1 MKKLIAFLLV
11 FAMLAALPVLSASA
25 AEAAEVTLIRTADEL
40 SAAKSGN
47 YRLAA
52 DIDLGGHEL
61 IAALATISGTLD
73 GNGHSIENFSL
84 KIAEDGNN
92 IGLFELSGDLTVK
105 NLTVGSA
112 KAPIAVSGGTLGQG
126 GFAGILLRNT
136 DIPDSDSND
145 GYNVTFENVD
155 VYGDIAS
162 TGARAG
168 GFVGRAQGGTVRF
181 INCTMN
187 GTIETDIGDAGNIGV
202 GGFIGNLEG
211 SASADFVQCINNADI
226 TVAAVDT
233 NKDNKAAGYIGFVNT
248 SGKVSVTNC
257 INNGAVSSYNYA
269 AGLFGQL
276 YAAGTATVNGFWN
289 NADIT
294 AAFQF
299 AGSVFGRKQSANL
312 TVTDAFHSGDI
323 VSPKNFGGGLGG
335 LNANALTVKNF
346 LTYGTGTSD
355 APDPN
360 YALCSGGTA
369 TENSYY
375 CGQYADVSNLQKL
388 AEYDENAA
396 SAVVEKL
403 NSEGFLE
410 GFRAVYGDFTEALTP
425 VTSFATVEVAGW
437 QTSTDGADL
446 RLVGYVDAFGYASVG
461 FELAVDGG
469 AAYPKNDITTVYT
482 TVSGAGKTYTAQSL
496 ADRAG
501 YLYALVITDVPV
513 GAQLTVTPTYTT
525 QDGAVIKG
533 QAVTVTMP
541 AAE

>member
-40 SAAKSGN
+40 SEATSGN

-52 DIDLGGHEL
+52 DIDLGDQEL
-61 IAALATISGTLD
+61 TAALATISGTLD

-112 KAPIAVSGGTLGQG
+112 EAPIAVSGGTLKKGCY
-126 GFAGILLRNT
+126 AGVLLRNNSKSGST
-136 DIPDSDSND
+136 YD
-145 GYNVTFENVD
+145 VAFENVD
-155 VYGDIAS
+155 VYADMDVD
-162 TGARAG
+162 GARAG
-168 GFVGRAQGGTVRF
+168 MFLGSIDAGSTVSF
-181 INCTMN
+181 TNCTAN
-187 GTIETDIGDAGNIGV
+187 GSVAVNLGGGGFGV
-202 GGFIGNLEG
+202 GGFAG
-211 SASADFVQCINNADI
+211 SLTGGTAVFTQCINNA
-226 TVAAVDT
+226 AVS
-233 NKDNKAAGYIGFVNT
+233 KT
-248 SGKVSVTNC
+248 SGDNDSSAGGFIGYMAGNATVTDC
-257 INNGAVSSYNYA
+257 INNGAIKADWSYA
-269 AGLFGQL
+269 AALFGL
-276 YAAGTATVNGFWN
+276 LNGDVSVSVDGFWN
-289 NADIT
+289 SADIEVVKL
-294 AAFQF
+294 F
-299 AGSVFGRKQSANL
+299 AGSVFGRNYGEL
-312 TVTDAFHSGDI
+312 TVTDVFNSGDI
-323 VSPKNFGGGLGG
+323 ISTDNFYGSLGG
-335 LNANALTVKNF
+335 INDGKATVNRFVSYGNAGYRACAKNAPAMTDGF
-346 LTYGTGTSD
+346 
-355 APDPN
+355 
-360 YALCSGGTA
+360 
-369 TENSYY
+369 Y
-375 CGQYADVSNLQKL
+375 CGTDFPKEPTAPAYMTGLADL
-388 AEYDENAA
+388 A
-396 SAVVEKL
+396 AVVEKL

-446 RLVGYVDAFGYASVG
+446 RLIGYVDAFGYASVG

-469 AAYPKNDITTVYT
+469 VAYQKNDITTVYT

>member
-40 SAAKSGN
+40 RAATSGN

-52 DIDLGGHEL
+52 DIDLGGQEL
-61 IAALATISGTLD
+61 TAALAIISGTLD

-84 KIAEDGNN
+84 KIAEGGNN

-112 KAPIAVSGGTLGQG
+112 EAPIAVSGGTLKKGCY
-126 GFAGILLRNT
+126 AGVLLRNNSKSGST
-136 DIPDSDSND
+136 YD
-145 GYNVTFENVD
+145 VTFENVD
-155 VYGDIAS
+155 VYADMDVD
-162 TGARAG
+162 GARAG
-168 GFVGRAQGGTVRF
+168 VFLGSIDAGSTVSF
-181 INCTMN
+181 TNCTAN
-187 GTIETDIGDAGNIGV
+187 GSVAVNLGGGGFGV
-202 GGFIGNLEG
+202 GGFAG
-211 SASADFVQCINNADI
+211 SLTGGTAVFTQCINNA
-226 TVAAVDT
+226 AVS
-233 NKDNKAAGYIGFVNT
+233 KT
-248 SGKVSVTNC
+248 SGDNDSSAGGFIGYMAGNATVTDC
-257 INNGAVSSYNYA
+257 INNGAIKADWSYA
-269 AGLFGQL
+269 AALFGL
-276 YAAGTATVNGFWN
+276 LNGDVSVDGFWN
-289 NADIT
+289 SADIEVVKL
-294 AAFQF
+294 F
-299 AGSVFGRKQSANL
+299 AGSVFGRNYGEL
-312 TVTDAFHSGDI
+312 TVTDVFNSGDI
-323 VSPKNFGGGLGG
+323 ISTDNFYGSLGG
-335 LNANALTVKNF
+335 LNDEKAKKATVNRFVSYGNAGYRACANN
-346 LTYGTGTSD
+346 
-355 APDPN
+355 AP
-360 YALCSGGTA
+360 AMTA
-369 TENSYY
+369 MTDVFY
-375 CGQYADVSNLQKL
+375 CGTDFPKEPTAPAYMTGLADL
-388 AEYDENAA
+388 A
-396 SAVVEKL
+396 AVVEKL
-403 NSEGFLE
+403 NSKGFLE
-410 GFRAVYGDFTEALTP
+410 GFRAVYGDFTEELTP

-446 RLVGYVDAFGYASVG
+446 RLIGYVDAFGYASVG

-469 AAYPKNDITTVYT
+469 VAYQKNDITTVYT

>member
-40 SAAKSGN
+40 SEATSGN

-52 DIDLGGHEL
+52 DIDLGDQEL
-61 IAALATISGTLD
+61 TAALATISGTLD

-112 KAPIAVSGGTLGQG
+112 EAPIAVSGGTLEKGCY
-126 GFAGILLRNT
+126 AGVLLRNNSKSGST
-136 DIPDSDSND
+136 YD
-145 GYNVTFENVD
+145 VTFENVD
-155 VYGDIAS
+155 VYADMDVD
-162 TGARAG
+162 GARAG
-168 GFVGRAQGGTVRF
+168 VFLGSIDAGSTVSF
-181 INCTMN
+181 TNCTAN
-187 GTIETDIGDAGNIGV
+187 GSVAVNLGDDKKFGG
-202 GGFIGNLEG
+202 GGFAG
-211 SASADFVQCINNADI
+211 SLLDGTAVFTQCINNA
-226 TVAAVDT
+226 AVS
-233 NKDNKAAGYIGFVNT
+233 KASGDNASAGGFIGYMAGNAT
-248 SGKVSVTNC
+248 VTNC
-257 INNGAVSSYNYA
+257 INNGAITTNFSYAGAAFGFIEEGKTASVDGFWNSADIEVVKLFAGSMFGRNYGELTA
-269 AGLFGQL
+269 TDVFNSGDIISTDNFYGSLGGFNDEKTKAK
-276 YAAGTATVNGFWN
+276 ATVNRFVSYGNAGYRACAGNAPAMTDGF
-289 NADIT
+289 
-294 AAFQF
+294 
-299 AGSVFGRKQSANL
+299 
-312 TVTDAFHSGDI
+312 
-323 VSPKNFGGGLGG
+323 
-335 LNANALTVKNF
+335 
-346 LTYGTGTSD
+346 
-355 APDPN
+355 
-360 YALCSGGTA
+360 
-369 TENSYY
+369 Y
-375 CGQYADVSNLQKL
+375 CGTDFPKEPTAPAYMTELADL
-388 AEYDENAA
+388 A
-396 SAVVEKL
+396 AVVEKL

-446 RLVGYVDAFGYASVG
+446 RLIGYVDAFGYASVG

-469 AAYPKNDITTVYT
+469 VAYPKNDITTVYT

-533 QAVTVTMP
+533 QTVTVTMP